1 MPIDELG
8 LVAKLKQSAKSGYGL
23 ELTTPDDERAEYW
36 GNVARRLRLECAEAA
51 AAIERL
57 LAERDE
63 ANRQIGMW
71 QVSYTNAQDRGDAW
85 MADAK
90 AAEAQR
96 DKLKEALTKIDAA
109 FQNAVRGN
117 GNFERDLGWTG
128 SNDNMGEIFAW
139 FARQAL
145 KDTPS

>member
-8 LVAKLKQSAKSGYGL
+8 LV
-23 ELTTPDDERAEYW
+23 ERLNEEAQ
-36 GNVARRLRLECAEAA
+36 RLSCHSLDHGSVDAGIASNLASEAA

-63 ANRQIGMW
+63 
-71 QVSYTNAQDRGDAW
+71 SDRAASAMSSDLFR
-85 MADAK
+85 MAD
-90 AAEAQR
+90 ER

-117 GNFERDLGWTG
+117 RNFERDLGWTG
-128 SNDNMGEIFAW
+128 SQDNMGEIFAA

-145 KDTPS
+145 QDSKP